1 VFHFS
6 NIRRLRFDA
15 IDEMRGGTND
25 LMFWSDRGDHNSGG
39 RADFLPL
46 QHDDAGS
53 DHVHH
58 ICFIEHVRIPDPII
72 S

>member
-1 VFHFS
+1 MRS
-6 NIRRLRFDA
+6 
-15 IDEMRGGTND
+15 DEMRGGTND
-25 LMFWSDRGDHNSGG
+25 LMFWSDRGDDNSGG